1 MKTFITFINIKEVS
15 TPVHYLYNTQ
25 SVQCPGAHCTALVLT
40 LNTKQLKCSVQ
51 VYNAIESE
59 PSELKHHKNYAY
71 YQKIVVS
78 CPYVTINVQA
88 IRFIKL
94 SNRIELKNRLVS
106 VNRI

>member
-25 SVQCPGAHCTALVLT
+25 SVQCPGAHCTALLSIYSYNAHNSRTEHCRAWKYVLT

-78 CPYVTINVQA
+78 CN
-88 IRFIKL
+88 
-94 SNRIELKNRLVS
+94 
-106 VNRI
+106 